1 MKDNQEQT
9 LKLLDDEYRQLDYAQ
24 QRAQQTTD
32 GTPKKLSRK
41 ELLKQ
46 KKQDWKTKK
55 QKQKANKKNKN
66 NKAQNKKSKPFTKA
80 LLKKLRLAINEN
92 SSSKFKT
99 AYEHALINKY
109 TLDKIN
115 LVKFFEKIADIGS
128 PTTLESMKQLIEL
141 RDNNATGKNS
151 KRRCEQM

>member
-1 MKDNQEQT
+1 MSFTK
-9 LKLLDDEYRQLDYAQ
+9 
-24 QRAQQTTD
+24 
-32 GTPKKLSRK
+32 
-41 ELLKQ
+41 
-46 KKQDWKTKK
+46 KKQSK
-55 QKQKANKKNKN
+55 QYLAFLFLEQHGDKEQHGNESTII
-66 NKAQNKKSKPFTKA
+66 QNKKPKPFTKA

-128 PTTLESMKQLIEL
+128 PTTLESMKQLIDL
-141 RDNNATGKNS
+141 RDDNATGLFKIEKLKCS
-151 KRRCEQM
+151 